1 MRPGDLIRDNYDG
14 SIGLVV
20 SEVCSYT
27 LEQQARRV
35 YHSDAKYVMVLWPS
49 NEGDPVQM
57 DMLALKNGWVEKI
70 NDSR

>member
-1 MRPGDLIRDNYDG
+1 MKVGDLIRDTYDG

-57 DMLALKNGWVEKI
+57 DMVAIDRGYVEVI
-70 NDSR
+70 SASR